1 MVLLSA
7 AISSSR
13 AVLEVFV
20 DRCVDGDLRVAD
32 AVLGAVARVVHG
44 GELVVRCGGCLSLG
58 LT

>member
-7 AISSSR
+7 AISSVPR

-32 AVLGAVARVVHG
+32 AFSAL
-44 GELVVRCGGCLSLG
+44 
-58 LT
+58 